1 MSVCGKPK
9 ALVTRRLAGAFD
21 PFLKTEALN
30 EVIMQRLKEAVEC
43 LKRALL
49 GADPREITIHSKLA
63 KLHEELDEPTEA
75 AAYHRRVVEICRIEG
90 PYLSPNFFFRQGH
103 LSPVER
109 PVQDYAKS
117 SIYVARHHM
126 TVPGGDLLLAKD
138 YLERVASSNSE
149 EVAQASDWLKKLK
162 PVLIAQ
168 PTAIPTTGETSDH

>member
-1 MSVCGKPK
+1 MQLLSGWFLRPPHVRKKLIFYQGRMMSVCGKPK

-21 PFLKTEALN
+21 PFLKTKALN

-90 PYLSPNFFFRQGH
+90 PYLSPNYFFPPRSSQSCRASCPRLRQVKYIRR
-103 LSPVER
+103 SPPHDGSR
-109 PVQDYAKS
+109 
-117 SIYVARHHM
+117 
-126 TVPGGDLLLAKD
+126 
-138 YLERVASSNSE
+138 
-149 EVAQASDWLKKLK
+149 W
-162 PVLIAQ
+162 
-168 PTAIPTTGETSDH
+168 